1 MEAARFGARSS
12 HLYGSGLGE
21 LDLNRRESRV
31 FGWDLN
37 EWSWDSQ
44 RFTATPVP
52 VEAANGSGLNSSP
65 SSSEEVGEEMA
76 KNGGLGGETDKRK
89 RAVVIDDD
97 DDDETEDQDTVVNG
111 GGSLSLI
118 IGGSAA
124 GAGAME
130 NGDVNEDERNG
141 KKIRVQGGG
150 SSGPACQV
158 EGCGAD
164 LTAAKDYH
172 RRHKVC
178 EMHAKATTA
187 VVGNTVQR
195 FCQQCSRFHLLQE
208 FDEGKRSCR
217 RRLAGHN
224 KRRRKTRPDTASCG
238 TASIEDKISNYLL
251 LSLIGICANL
261 NSDNVQHSNGQE
273 LLSTLLKNLGSVAKS
288 LEPKELCKLLEA
300 YQSLQNGSNAGTS
313 GTANATEE
321 AAGPSN
327 SKLPFVNGS
336 HCGHASSSVVP
347 VQSKATIV
355 VTPEPASCKLKDF
368 DLNDTC
374 NDMEGFEDGQE
385 GSPTPAFKTADSPNC
400 ASWMQQD
407 STQSPPQTSGNSDS
421 TSTQSLSSSNGDAQC
436 RTDKIVF
443 KLFDKVPSDL
453 PPVLRSQILGWLSSS
468 PTDIESHIRPG
479 CIILTI
485 YLRLVESAWQELSE
499 NMSLHLD
506 KLLSSSTDNFWASGL
521 VFVMVRR
528 RLAFMLNGQ
537 IMLDRP
543 LAPSSHHYCKILCVK
558 PVAAPYSA
566 TINFRVEG
574 SNLLSTSSRLICSF
588 EGRCI
593 FQEDTDS
600 VAENDEYEDR
610 AIECLS
616 FCCSVPGP
624 RGRGF
629 IEVEDS
635 GFSNGFFPFI
645 IAEKDICFEV
655 SELESIFESS
665 SIEHADANDNAR
677 EQALEFLNELGWLL
691 HRANRMSKE
700 NVTDTSVATFSM
712 WRFRNLGVFAME
724 REWCAVIKMLLD
736 FLFIGLVDVGSR
748 SPEEVVLSENLLH
761 AAVRRKSV
769 NMVRFL
775 LRYRPNKNS
784 KGTAQTYLFRP
795 DALGPSMITP
805 LHIAAAT
812 SDAEDVL
819 DVLTDDPGLIGI
831 SAWSNARDGTGF
843 TPEDY
848 ARQRGND
855 AYLNLVQKKIDKH
868 LGKGRVVL
876 GVPSSICS
884 VITDG
889 VKPGD
894 VSLEICMPMSAS
906 VPGCLLCSRQARV
919 YPNSTSRTFLYRPA
933 MLTVMGVAVVCVCV
947 GILLHTF
954 PRVYAAPTFRW
965 ELLERG
971 PM

>member
-1 MEAARFGARSS
+1 MEAARLGAQSS
-12 HLYGSGLGE
+12 HLYGGGMGE
-21 LDLNRRESRV
+21 LDLNRRENRL

-37 EWSWDSQ
+37 DWSWDSE
-44 RFTATPVP
+44 RFVATPVP
-52 VEAANGSGLNSSP
+52 TAAANGLGSNSSP
-65 SSSEEVGEEMA
+65 SSSEETEAEMA
-76 KNGGLGGETDKRK
+76 RNGGLRGDADKRK
-89 RAVVIDDD
+89 RVVVIDDD
-97 DDDETEDQDTVVNG
+97 AREDQDTVVNG
-111 GGSLSLI
+111 GGPLSLR
-118 IGGSAA
+118 IGGSAV

-130 NGDVNEDERNG
+130 NGDVVEDERNG
-141 KKIRVQGGG
+141 KKIRVQGG
-150 SSGPACQV
+150 SSIGPACQV
-158 EGCGAD
+158 EGCVAD

-178 EMHAKATTA
+178 EMHAKASTA

-208 FDEGKRSCR
+208 FDGGKRSCR

-224 KRRRKTRPDTASCG
+224 RRRRKTRPDIAIG
-238 TASIEDKISNYLL
+238 GAASIEDKVSNYLL

-261 NSDNVQHSNGQE
+261 NSDSVQHSNSQE
-273 LLSTLLKNLGSVAKS
+273 LLSALLKNLGSVAKS

-313 GTANATEE
+313 GTTNAAEE

-336 HCGHASSSVVP
+336 PCGQTSTSAVP
-347 VQSKATIV
+347 VQSKATMV
-355 VTPEPASCKLKDF
+355 VTPEPTSCKLKDF

-385 GSPTPAFKTADSPNC
+385 GSPPPAFKAADSPNC

-421 TSTQSLSSSNGDAQC
+421 TSTQSLSSSNGDGQC

-443 KLFDKVPSDL
+443 KLFNKVPSDL

-468 PTDIESHIRPG
+468 PTDIESYIRPG
-479 CIILTI
+479 CIILTV
-485 YLRLVESAWQELSE
+485 YLRLVESAWRELSD

-506 KLLSSSTDNFWASGL
+506 KLLNSSTGNFWASGL
-521 VFVMVRR
+521 VFVMVRQQ
-528 RLAFMLNGQ
+528 LAFMHNGQ

-543 LAPSSHHYCKILCVK
+543 LASSSHHYCKILRVR

-566 TINFRVEG
+566 TTNFRVEG
-574 SNLLSTSSRLICSF
+574 FNLLSNSSRLICSF

-593 FQEDTDS
+593 FQEDTDT
-600 VAENDEYEDR
+600 VADDANYEDSD
-610 AIECLS
+610 IECLS
-616 FCCSVPGP
+616 FCCSIPGP

-645 IAEKDICFEV
+645 IAEKDVCSEV

-665 SIEHADANDNAR
+665 SNEHADVDDSAR
-677 EQALEFLNELGWLL
+677 DQALEFLNELGWLL
-691 HRANRMSKE
+691 HRANRMSKQDE
-700 NVTDTSVATFSM
+700 IGAPLATFNM
-712 WRFRNLGVFAME
+712 WRFRNLGIFAME
-724 REWCAVIKMLLD
+724 RDWCAVIKMLLD
-736 FLFIGLVDVGSR
+736 LLFTGLIDMGSR

-761 AAVRRKSV
+761 TAVRRKSV
-769 NMVRFL
+769 QMVRFL
-775 LRYRPNKNS
+775 LGYKP

-819 DVLTDDPGLIGI
+819 DVLTDDPGLVGI
-831 SAWSNARDGTGF
+831 SAWSNARDETGF

-855 AYLNLVQKKIDKH
+855 AYLNLLRRKIDKH
-868 LGKGRVVL
+868 LGKGHVVL
-876 GVPSSICS
+876 GFPSSMCS

-889 VKPGD
+889 LKPGD
-894 VSLEICMPMSAS
+894 VSLEICRPMSAS
-906 VPGCLLCSRQARV
+906 VPSCRLCTQQARV
-919 YPNSTSRTFLYRPA
+919 YPNSVARTFLYRPA

>member
-1 MEAARFGARSS
+1 MEAARFGTQSS
-12 HLYGSGLGE
+12 HLYGGGLGD
-21 LDLNRRESRV
+21 LDLNRRENRV

-37 EWSWDSQ
+37 DWSWDSQ
-44 RFTATPVP
+44 HFVATPVP
-52 VEAANGSGLNSSP
+52 AQAANGSGLNSSP
-65 SSSEEVGEEMA
+65 SSSEEAEEEVA
-76 KNGGLGGETDKRK
+76 RNDGLRGDTDKRK
-89 RAVVIDDD
+89 RVVVI

-111 GGSLSLI
+111 ARSLSLRV
-118 IGGSAA
+118 GGSAV
-124 GAGAME
+124 GVGAME
-130 NGDVNEDERNG
+130 NSDVNEDERNG
-141 KKIRVQGGG
+141 KKIRVQGGS

-178 EMHAKATTA
+178 EMHAKASTA

-224 KRRRKTRPDTASCG
+224 RRRRKTRPDTAIGG
-238 TASIEDKISNYLL
+238 TASIEDKVSNYLL

-261 NSDNVQHSNGQE
+261 NSDNVQNSNGQE

-288 LEPKELCKLLEA
+288 LEPRELCKLLEA

-313 GTANATEE
+313 GTANAAEE

-336 HCGHASSSVVP
+336 HCGQASSSVVP
-347 VQSKATIV
+347 VQSKATMV

-374 NDMEGFEDGQE
+374 NDMESFEDGQE

-421 TSTQSLSSSNGDAQC
+421 TSTQSLSSSNGDTQC

-443 KLFDKVPSDL
+443 KLFNKVPSDL

-479 CIILTI
+479 CIILTV

-506 KLLSSSTDNFWASGL
+506 KLSSSIDDFWASGL

-528 RLAFMLNGQ
+528 HLAFMLNGQ

-543 LAPSSHHYCKILCVK
+543 LAPSSHDYCKILCVK

-574 SNLLSTSSRLICSF
+574 FNLLSTSSRLICSF

-600 VAENDEYEDR
+600 VAENAEYEDR
-610 AIECLS
+610 DIECLS

-624 RGRGF
+624 KGRGF

-645 IAEKDICFEV
+645 IAEKDVCSEV

-665 SIEHADANDNAR
+665 SNEHANVNDNAR
-677 EQALEFLNELGWLL
+677 DQALEFLNELGWLL
-691 HRANRMSKE
+691 HRVNRMSKE
-700 NVTDTSVATFSM
+700 DETDTSLAAFNM

-748 SPEEVVLSENLLH
+748 SPEEAVLSENLLH

-775 LRYRPNKNS
+775 LRYKPNKNS

-795 DALGPSMITP
+795 DALGPSTITP

-831 SAWSNARDGTGF
+831 SAWSNARDETGF

-868 LGKGRVVL
+868 LGKGQVVL

-894 VSLEICMPMSAS
+894 VSLEICRPMSAS
-906 VPGCLLCSRQARV
+906 VPSCLLCSRQARV
-919 YPNSTSRTFLYRPA
+919 YPNSASRTFLYRPA

>member
-1 MEAARFGARSS
+1 MEAAGLGTQSS
-12 HLYGSGLGE
+12 HLYGGGLGE
-21 LDLNRRESRV
+21 LDLNRREKRV

-37 EWSWDSQ
+37 DWSWDSE
-44 RFTATPVP
+44 RFVATPLP
-52 VEAANGSGLNSSP
+52 VVVASGSGLNSSP
-65 SSSEEVGEEMA
+65 SSSEEAEAEVVR
-76 KNGGLGGETDKRK
+76 NGGLRGAEADKRK
-89 RAVVIDDD
+89 RVVVI
-97 DDDETEDQDTVVNG
+97 DDDETEDQDTVLNG
-111 GGSLSLI
+111 GGSLSLG
-118 IGGSAA
+118 IGVGSVSV
-124 GAGAME
+124 GAM
-130 NGDVNEDERNG
+130 GSSDVNEDERNG
-141 KKIRVQGGG
+141 KKIKVQGGG
-150 SSGPACQV
+150 PSGPACQV

-178 EMHAKATTA
+178 EVHSKATTA

-224 KRRRKTRPDTASCG
+224 RRRRKTRPDVAIGG
-238 TASIEDKISNYLL
+238 TASIEDKVSNYLL

-261 NSDNVQHSNGQE
+261 NSENVQHSNGQE
-273 LLSTLLKNLGSVAKS
+273 VLSTLLKNLGSVAKS

-300 YQSLQNGSNAGTS
+300 YQNLQNGSNAGTS
-313 GTANATEE
+313 GTANAAEE

-327 SKLPFVNGS
+327 SNLPSVNGS
-336 HCGHASSSVVP
+336 HRGQASSPVVP
-347 VQSKATIV
+347 VQSKATMA

-374 NDMEGFEDGQE
+374 VDMDGFEDGQE
-385 GSPTPAFKTADSPNC
+385 GSPTPAFNAAGSPNS

-407 STQSPPQTSGNSDS
+407 STQSPPQMSGNSDS
-421 TSTQSLSSSNGDAQC
+421 TSTQSLSSSNGDTQC

-443 KLFDKVPSDL
+443 KLFNKVPGDL

-468 PTDIESHIRPG
+468 PTDIESYIRPG
-479 CIILTI
+479 CIILTV
-485 YLRLVESAWQELSE
+485 YLRLVESAWRELSD
-499 NMSLHLD
+499 NMSMYLD
-506 KLLSSSTDNFWASGL
+506 KLLNSSTDNFWASGL

-528 RLAFMLNGQ
+528 QLAFMHNGQ
-537 IMLDRP
+537 IMLDRT
-543 LAPSSHHYCKILCVK
+543 LAPSAYHYCKIIRVS

-566 TINFRVEG
+566 AINFRVEG
-574 SNLLSTSSRLICSF
+574 FNLLSTSSRLICSF

-593 FQEDTDS
+593 FQEDTDT
-600 VAENDEYEDR
+600 VADDAEYGDR
-610 AIECLS
+610 DIECLS
-616 FCCSVPGP
+616 FCCSVPDP

-635 GFSNGFFPFI
+635 GFSNSFFPFI
-645 IAEKDICFEV
+645 IAEHDVCSEV

-665 SIEHADANDNAR
+665 SNEHADVDKSR
-677 EQALEFLNELGWLL
+677 DQALEFLNELGWLL
-691 HRANRMSKE
+691 HRANRMSKQDE
-700 NVTDTSVATFSM
+700 VDTPRAAFNM
-712 WRFRNLGVFAME
+712 WRFRNLGIFAME

-736 FLFIGLVDVGSR
+736 FVFIGLVDVGSR

-761 AAVRRKSV
+761 TAVQRKSV
-769 NMVRFL
+769 KMIRFL
-775 LRYRPNKNS
+775 LRYEPNKNA
-784 KGTAQTYLFRP
+784 KGTTHTYLFRP
-795 DALGPSMITP
+795 DALGPSAITP
-805 LHIAAAT
+805 LHIAAAS

-819 DVLTDDPGLIGI
+819 DVLTDDPGLVGI
-831 SAWSNARDGTGF
+831 SAWSNARDETGF

-848 ARQRGND
+848 ARQRGN
-855 AYLNLVQKKIDKH
+855 AVYLNLVQKKIDKH
-868 LGKGRVVL
+868 FGKGHVVL
-876 GVPSSICS
+876 GVPSTMCSI
-884 VITDG
+884 ITDG

-894 VSLEICMPMSAS
+894 VSLEICRSMPTSMPS
-906 VPGCLLCSRQARV
+906 CLLCSCQAGAYR
-919 YPNSTSRTFLYRPA
+919 NSAARSFLYRPA

-971 PM
+971 AM